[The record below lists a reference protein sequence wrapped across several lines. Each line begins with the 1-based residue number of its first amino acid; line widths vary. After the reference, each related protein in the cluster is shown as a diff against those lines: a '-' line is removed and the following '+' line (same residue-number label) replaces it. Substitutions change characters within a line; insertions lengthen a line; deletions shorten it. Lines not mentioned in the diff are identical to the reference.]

1 MLGAASP
8 KPGPLY
14 LAAKALAAQKGSRE
28 LQCALSL
35 PWGLPKPPSPQ
46 GSPSGSPPGTGQ
58 FQHIAPPVLLKNGI
72 KTEQELGP

>member
-14 LAAKALAAQKGSRE
+14 LTALAAQKGNKE
-28 LQCALSL
+28 LQGALSP
-35 PWGLPKPPSPQ
+35 PWGLPKPPGPP
-46 GSPSGSPPGTGQ
+46 GSPLGSPPGTGQ
-58 FQHIAPPVLLKNGI
+58 FQRIALPARLKNGI